1 MPVSMYTYDH
11 YTYDPTTTATHK
23 RCPMTT
29 MSLRLDDDQARAL
42 SAVAMA
48 EETSVSE
55 VIREAISDRIEKVRN
70 DKGFQARLEL
80 AVERNREALEL
91 LAK

>member
-1 MPVSMYTYDH
+1 MKTI
-11 YTYDPTTTATHK
+11 
-23 RCPMTT
+23 
-29 MSLRLDDDQARAL
+29 SLRLDDDRARAIDAL
-42 SAVAMA
+42 AMV

-55 VIREAISDRIEKVRN
+55 IIRAAIDDRIARQRA
-70 DKGFQARLEL
+70 DKDFQARLKR